1 MPPARGAARLEEAD
15 GLAVEGEGDLVDV
28 HLLARLHVPVLAEL
42 VAPHLVR
49 ARLEMQQGRS
59 VGVDDHRAARKTM
72 WAEPRAKST
81 PPGRFSI
88 CVREQ

>member
-1 MPPARGAARLEEAD
+1 MPPARGAARLEETD

-49 ARLEMQQGRS
+49 ARLEVQQRRP
-59 VGVDDHRAARKTM
+59 VRVDDHGAARVPVR
-72 WAEPRAKST
+72 AEPRAEAAA
-81 PPGRFSI
+81 PRRLAVG
-88 CVREQ
+88 VREQ